1 MTKHFNND
9 FVKVFILNV
18 FYESPFEKKFSLK
31 LQILKPFI
39 LKELTLAFVLSML
52 VFFLRTDG
60 SQNLISIFLM

>member
-18 FYESPFEKKFSLK
+18 FYESPFEKDLSETADLN
-31 LQILKPFI
+31 PFI